1 MSITLVGVSNLNYG
15 VYKAEK
21 NYYDTQISGLYSKLA
36 SLNCKLNEYVNDKSL
51 TLEYRKKLIDNV
63 ELEISS
69 LKLNIAQLDRTFTS
83 KIAQVLSH
91 DHLVVIKA
99 DGINRPSG
107 NSLVDVYI

>member
-1 MSITLVGVSNLNYG
+1 MSITFVGVSNVNYG
-15 VYKAEK
+15 GYKAEK
-21 NYYDTQISGLYSKLA
+21 NDYDTQISGLYSKIA
-36 SLNCKLNEYVNDKSL
+36 SLNCKLNEYLNDKSL

-69 LKLNIAQLDRTFTS
+69 LKLNITQLVRTFTL
-83 KIAQVLSH
+83 KIEQALSH
-91 DHLVVIKA
+91 DHLVIIRA